1 MATRPISGSRVQI
14 IFQVLVLGLLLLF
27 LVNYKGTSGINKIRQ
42 VRASGFL
49 TLAPLQEASSSR
61 ATAAFHDAA
70 AYLKIVWP
78 ALLFGVLISAAVR
91 ASLSRS
97 PLDSIFGRGA
107 IRDQITGALA
117 GMPLML
123 CSCCVA
129 PIFPSIYQKTRRIA
143 PALALALAAPSLNP
157 VALTLSFILFP
168 LRVAG
173 GRLAMALILIL
184 IGSAVVARVEGSPKA
199 GVNLG
204 IAEPDSRW
212 SDLLF
217 SYAKSLLY
225 VVSRTVPLV
234 VFGIWVSM
242 WIMRLLPVG
251 TLGVMAGGQAFGIAI
266 VALLA
271 VLLTLPSLFEIPLAM
286 SVLAAGGPL
295 GAAAAVLFAG
305 PAINLPSLL
314 VIGRYSSWKVAVAL
328 ASLIWLIAAGGGILI
343 R

>member
-204 IAEPDSRW
+204 IAEPDSR
-212 SDLLF
+212 
-217 SYAKSLLY
+217 
-225 VVSRTVPLV
+225 
-234 VFGIWVSM
+234 
-242 WIMRLLPVG
+242 
-251 TLGVMAGGQAFGIAI
+251 
-266 VALLA
+266 
-271 VLLTLPSLFEIPLAM
+271 
-286 SVLAAGGPL
+286 
-295 GAAAAVLFAG
+295 
-305 PAINLPSLL
+305 
-314 VIGRYSSWKVAVAL
+314 
-328 ASLIWLIAAGGGILI
+328 
-343 R
+343 